1 MASRAGMQWLW
12 ALALTLATGASAL
25 AQVPAGQS
33 TADAGLGQYRIDEPH
48 VFRQAI
54 RRSVYIPMRDGVRLA
69 VDVYLPVVDGKPAR
83 GRFPTVIEYTRY
95 GRSKP
100 LPDGGTVRWPDAPAD
115 ARGVLQVPAK
125 PTGPLLLLAYGYAV
139 AVIDMR
145 GSGASFGPSHGE
157 GDDVEGRDGF
167 DAIGWIARQPWS
179 DGTVGMIGGSYL
191 AEVQPRVAAERPKA
205 LKALSMNV
213 AFFDGPNGGYAMGGV
228 YRDGWINGWS
238 TRVAA
243 GDNRTTALDGPI
255 TNIAQVDADPQQVE
269 LRRAIDEHKLG
280 GDSTGYSSRMEEFRT
295 LGVLRDR
302 IAFIDAYQATGENNL
317 LTIVDRVNRSRVPAL
332 LFGGWHDIYPNDM
345 LYWFANLTTPRKLI
359 FGPYAHGSHGP
370 MPNDPRDIEQRN
382 IIARETL
389 RWFDRWL
396 LGKRNGAED
405 RPAVHYGLQRTPER
419 TDWFT
424 ASTWPPRDTGYR
436 DFPLSARS
444 AGSVQSQNDGSLAL
458 QADATPTRQ
467 PWIVDYST
475 TTGDVG
481 TRWLLRR
488 VYEVEMA
495 SNDMKS
501 LTYTSPPLQRDLH
514 LAGVPV
520 VKLQLSSDNARDA
533 DVYAYLSVVQ
543 PDGSSRLLT
552 EGILR
557 ASHRTLGKAPY
568 DNFGLPF
575 PTSASADVL
584 AAAPLSSTPVTL
596 EFAMLAIG
604 RIVRPG
610 ERLRLTISGADRG
623 NTVTPEQAQ
632 TPRLGV
638 HVGGN
643 DGSVLRLPVL
653 GNGVDGVFPVSP

>member
-1 MASRAGMQWLW
+1 MARMTATLAG
-12 ALALTLATGASAL
+12 LALMLVVVGNAWAQPLPAAL
-25 AQVPAGQS
+25 S
-33 TADAGLGQYRIDEPH
+33 TVDAGLGQYRIDEPH
-48 VFRQAI
+48 VFTQAV

-69 VDVYLPVVDGKPAR
+69 VDVYVPAVDGVQAK

-95 GRSKP
+95 GRARP
-100 LPDGGTVRWPDAPAD
+100 LPDGGTVRWADAPAN
-115 ARGVLQVPAK
+115 ARGLLQVPAN

-179 DGTVGMIGGSYL
+179 DGSAGMIGGSYL

-243 GDNRTTALDGPI
+243 GDNRTTTLDGPI

-280 GDSTGYSSRMEEFRT
+280 GDSTGYSSRMQEFRT

-302 IAFIDAYQATGENNL
+302 IPFIDAYQATGENNL
-317 LTIVDRVNRSRVPAL
+317 RTIVDRVNRSRVPAM

-345 LYWFANLTTPRKLI
+345 LYWFANLTMPRKLI

-370 MPNDPRDIEQRN
+370 GPDDPRDLEQRN

-405 RPAVHYGLQRTPER
+405 RPAVHYGLQRTPAR

-424 ASTWPPRDTGYR
+424 AAAWPPRDVHDR
-436 DFPLSARS
+436 DLHLSARG
-444 AGSVQSQNDGSLAL
+444 AGSVLSQNDGSLA
-458 QADATPTRQ
+458 ARPDAAAVRQ
-467 PWIVDYST
+467 PWNVDYST
-475 TTGDVG
+475 STGDLG

-501 LTYTSPPLQRDLH
+501 LTYTTPPLQRELH

-520 VKLQLSSDNARDA
+520 VTLQLSSDNARDA

-584 AAAPLSSTPVTL
+584 AAAPLSTTPVTL

-604 RIVRPG
+604 RIVKPG

-623 NTVTPEQAQ
+623 NTVTPEQ
-632 TPRLGV
+632 TPVPRLGV
-638 HVGGN
+638 HVGGRE
-643 DGSVLRLPVL
+643 GSRLRLPVL
-653 GNGVDGVFPVSP
+653 VGGVEGLFADGP